1 MVATRPA
8 RGMTPGTAE
17 LYDRVVRLFA
27 TRDVS
32 SADRQ
37 AIRAEIDPAI
47 RFNSGITLTF
57 ADLSGDVRRLIE
69 ANEAKP
75 QVNGWTS
82 PKDVPPRDIPPATPI
97 PGSRY
102 LPTEQA
108 APQGREVAAAADDY
122 EPTAEDWADLA
133 ANYDPDGPVRAA
145 AGKDVIPG
153 RERLHHWW
161 VFGPGRA
168 RWNTFTELL
177 ANLAAEVHDK
187 PLETLKTWA
196 AAWFHERYG
205 FWPGDDRNRVRQGKP
220 PRGERIGPG

>member
-1 MVATRPA
+1 
-8 RGMTPGTAE
+8 MTPGTAE

-82 PKDVPPRDIPPATPI
+82 PKDVPPRDIPPATPR
-97 PGSRY
+97 PGSGY
-102 LPTEQA
+102 LPVEQA
-108 APQGREVAAAADDY
+108 AQWGQEVAAAADDY
-122 EPTAEDWADLA
+122 EPTDEDWADLE
-133 ANYDPDGPVRAA
+133 NSDPDDEVQAA
-145 AGKDVIPG
+145 AGHDVTPG
-153 RERLHHWW
+153 REQLHHYWTRGKGLARW
-161 VFGPGRA
+161 VASPHPWTTLVALLSEHVSSAKAKRFASKWFKEVFGI
-168 RWNTFTELL
+168 
-177 ANLAAEVHDK
+177 
-187 PLETLKTWA
+187 
-196 AAWFHERYG
+196 
-205 FWPGDDRNRVRQGKP
+205 WPGERKGKNP
-220 PRGERIGPG
+220 VGPG